1 MTAAKKLS
9 ADADNLFARF
19 ARVIR
24 QRVRIVGPGPLLVV
38 ALSGAILC
46 IGFFYVWTRMQL
58 VQIGYE
64 ISSLENENSDLKKRK
79 RELLLETAS
88 LQSPQEL
95 EKKAGKIGLVLPA
108 MGKVV
113 HVP

>member
-9 ADADNLFARF
+9 VDADNLFAQF
-19 ARVIR
+19 VRVIR
-24 QRVRIVGPGPLLVV
+24 RKFRIVGAGPFLVV
-38 ALSGAILC
+38 ALSGAILLV
-46 IGFFYVWTRMQL
+46 GFFYVWTRMQL

-64 ISSLENENSDLKKRK
+64 ISSLENENGDLKKRK
-79 RELLLETAS
+79 RELLLEVAS

>member
-1 MTAAKKLS
+1 MTAANKPS
-9 ADADNLFARF
+9 VDPENLLARF
-19 ARVIR
+19 VRVAVHR
-24 QRVRIVGPGPLLVV
+24 ARIVGAGPFLVI

-46 IGFFYVWTRMQL
+46 VGFFYVWTRMQL

-64 ISSLENENSDLKKRK
+64 ISSLENENNDLKKRK
-79 RELLLETAS
+79 RELLLEIAS
-88 LQSPQEL
+88 QQSPQEL

>member
-1 MTAAKKLS
+1 MTSAKRFS
-9 ADADNLFARF
+9 VDAHNLFARF
-19 ARVIR
+19 VRVTR
-24 QRVRIVGPGPLLVV
+24 QRVRIVGAGPFLVV

-64 ISSLENENSDLKKRK
+64 VSSLENENNDLKKRK
-79 RELLLETAS
+79 RELLLEIAS
-88 LQSPQEL
+88 LQSPSEL

>member
-1 MTAAKKLS
+1 MTASNKLS
-9 ADADNLFARF
+9 MNAEDLFARL
-19 ARVIR
+19 ARAVR
-24 QRVRIVGPGPLLVV
+24 QRVRTVGAGPVLIV

-46 IGFFYVWTRMQL
+46 VGFFYVWTRMQL

-64 ISSLENENSDLKKRK
+64 ISSLENKNNDLKKRK
-79 RELLLETAS
+79 RELLLEIAS

>member
-1 MTAAKKLS
+1 MFGRGCNSSRLDT
-9 ADADNLFARF
+9 RF
-19 ARVIR
+19 QVSRR
-24 QRVRIVGPGPLLVV
+24 
-38 ALSGAILC
+38 
-46 IGFFYVWTRMQL
+46 
-58 VQIGYE
+58 
-64 ISSLENENSDLKKRK
+64 NENSDLKKRK

-113 HVP
+113 SMSP

>member
-1 MTAAKKLS
+1 MTASKKS
-9 ADADNLFARF
+9 SSGTENLFVRL
-19 ARVIR
+19 ARVVL
-24 QRVRIVGPGPLLVV
+24 QRVRIVGPGPVLIV

-46 IGFFYVWTRMQL
+46 VGFFYVWTRMQL

-64 ISSLENENSDLKKRK
+64 ISSLENKNNDLKKRK
-79 RELLLETAS
+79 RELLLEIAS

-95 EKKAGKIGLVLPA
+95 EKKADKIGLVLPA

>member
-1 MTAAKKLS
+1 MTAAKKFS
-9 ADADNLFARF
+9 VDAQNLFARLV
-19 ARVIR
+19 RVTR
-24 QRVRIVGPGPLLVV
+24 QRVRIVGAGPFLVV

-46 IGFFYVWTRMQL
+46 VGFFYVWTRMQL

-64 ISSLENENSDLKKRK
+64 VSSLENENSDLKKRK
-79 RELLLETAS
+79 RELLLEIAS
-88 LQSPQEL
+88 LQSPSEL
-95 EKKAGKIGLVLPA
+95 EKKAGKLGLVLPA